1 MQKGAAYVKIIRGEN
16 KTADAGERGNK
27 WNIGIF
33 MIKTSVKQ
41 EEQ

>member
-1 MQKGAAYVKIIRGEN
+1 MQKAVAYVKIIRGEN
-16 KTADAGERGNK
+16 KRPEPEKRGYI

-41 EEQ
+41 EER